1 MLKDVVSSR
10 HDGDCEKKST
20 RDIGCIFRG
29 RGKGNFE
36 ALEDREVQEVRIR
49 ISVKDITMA
58 TSS

>member
-10 HDGDCEKKST
+10 HDGDCEKKSIG
-20 RDIGCIFRG
+20 DIGCIFRG